1 MSKFYGAI
9 GYAVST
15 EGNSGVWR
23 DEIRRLNYYGDVV
36 RDTRQYQTGDGL
48 NDNLNISNQFSI
60 LADPYAYENFHTMV
74 YIEYMGTKWK
84 ISNVEVQYP
93 RLILTVGGVY
103 NEQTFDAT

>member
-23 DEIRRLNYYGDVV
+23 DEIRRLNYYGDVI

-48 NDNLNISNQFSI
+48 NDNLNISNQDRKS
-60 LADPYAYENFHTMV
+60 T
-74 YIEYMGTKWK
+74 
-84 ISNVEVQYP
+84 
-93 RLILTVGGVY
+93 RLNSSHRT
-103 NEQTFDAT
+103 